1 MSSSINESI
10 VKFKSAMSNFATG
23 VCVITSYNNEGSN
36 IKGITINSL
45 SKMIRALPTDTMNS
59 VSLNPTLLSFNLCK
73 RAREF
78 KTFFN
83 AEYFCVNVLNA
94 SQENVSELFAFE
106 DYSKFDDYKV
116 KKLDTDTCANFILIN
131 NVVAAFYC
139 KKYACYEAGDHYII
153 LGEVLE
159 SEVLDCEKDALGYFR
174 SDYIT
179 IK

>member
-1 MSSSINESI
+1 MSSAINESI

-23 VCVITSYNNEGSN
+23 VCVITSYNNEDSK

-45 SKMIRALPTDTMNS
+45 SKMIKALSTDTINS

-83 AEYFCVNVLNA
+83 TEYFCVNVLNA
-94 SQENVSELFAFE
+94 SHEAVSNLFAFE
-106 DYSKFDDYKV
+106 DYSQFDDYTV
-116 KKLDTDTCANFILIN
+116 KKLDNNHCANFILIN

-153 LGEVLE
+153 LGEVLK
-159 SEVLDCEKDALGYFR
+159 SEVFDCEQGALGYFR
-174 SDYIT
+174 RKYIT